1 VNESPEPAPIPAPS
15 PAAPA
20 APWDRRVVTG
30 LCAALAV
37 LVLAPHLLGRPAAAD
52 GGAVFVDYYPKFQ
65 RLHPADPVRRDF
77 MATTSSGNFRR
88 LDELIAPEAK
98 LFASGVIGPE
108 NGARLGN
115 FFWAI
120 YYFFPRQV
128 DASVNMPPRFTSEG
142 WLDGVDCRSG
152 EELFVRGYDIQLDY
166 GVGQPAEE
174 QMRFVPLRPERA
186 LRKTNPS
193 AP

>member
-1 VNESPEPAPIPAPS
+1 VNECPEAAPIPAPP
-15 PAAPA
+15 PAPPA

-30 LCAALAV
+30 LCAALGV
-37 LVLAPHLLGRPAAAD
+37 LILAPHLLGRPAAAD
-52 GGAVFVDYYPKFQ
+52 GGAFIHYHRKY
-65 RLHPADPVRRDF
+65 LLLLPADPVRRDF
-77 MATTSSGNFRR
+77 MATKSSGNFRR
-88 LDELIAPEAK
+88 LELMIAPEAK

-120 YYFFPRQV
+120 YYLFPRQV
-128 DASVNMPPRFTSEG
+128 DASLGAPPRFTSGG
-142 WLDGVDCRSG
+142 WLEGVDCGSSQ
-152 EELFVRGYDIQLDY
+152 ELFNRGYDIQLDY
-166 GVGQPAEE
+166 GVGRPEDE

-186 LRKTNPS
+186 FRPATPS

>member
-1 VNESPEPAPIPAPS
+1 
-15 PAAPA
+15 
-20 APWDRRVVTG
+20 
-30 LCAALAV
+30 
-37 LVLAPHLLGRPAAAD
+37 
-52 GGAVFVDYYPKFQ
+52 
-65 RLHPADPVRRDF
+65 
-77 MATTSSGNFRR
+77 
-88 LDELIAPEAK
+88 
-98 LFASGVIGPE
+98 
-108 NGARLGN
+108 
-115 FFWAI
+115 
-120 YYFFPRQV
+120 V